1 MIHKLPIPE
10 KPVCI
15 QEQDLK
21 GLMFEPGEDTR
32 EAGER
37 LAASYINFYIAN
49 EAVLVPQ
56 FQDKH
61 DKLACDILGKLFPDC
76 RICPIDA
83 RAIIIGGGN
92 IHCITQQIP
101 SGIGK

>member
-15 QEQDLK
+15 QEEDLK
-21 GLMFEPGEDTR
+21 GLAFEPGEDTR

-37 LAASYINFYIAN
+37 LAASYVNFYIAN

-61 DKLACDILGKLFPDC
+61 DKLACDILGKLFPERKIC
-76 RICPIDA
+76 RLMH
-83 RAIIIGGGN
+83 R
-92 IHCITQQIP
+92 P
-101 SGIGK
+101 SS

>member
-1 MIHKLPIPE
+1 MIIGTRSGLILDGPFSRSFLWLFSIADKLPIPE

-15 QEQDLK
+15 QEEDLK
-21 GLMFEPGEDTR
+21 GLAFEPGEDTR

-37 LAASYINFYIAN
+37 LAASYVNFYIAN

-61 DKLACDILGKLFPDC
+61 DKLACDILGKLFPDR
-76 RICPIDA
+76 RI
-83 RAIIIGGGN
+83 
-92 IHCITQQIP
+92 
-101 SGIGK
+101 

>member
-1 MIHKLPIPE
+1 
-10 KPVCI
+10 
-15 QEQDLK
+15 
-21 GLMFEPGEDTR
+21 MFEPGEDTR

-37 LAASYINFYIAN
+37 LAASYVNFYIAN

-61 DKLACDILGKLFPDC
+61 DKLACDILGKLFPDR

-83 RAIIIGGGN
+83 RAIIIGGGKYPLYYTADTFWHWE
-92 IHCITQQIP
+92 IRCDSP
-101 SGIGK
+101 R